1 LSNQDYEELLDYR
14 RSVSELYAQARDTG
28 TDAPRRCERFREKRD
43 ELFKYHPQSA
53 LPKEARAGF
62 EGLDYYDYNPALR
75 FALSIDH
82 DVEPETFEVHLQDD
96 GLMRMVR
103 FGKVRFP
110 IGGEKLALSL
120 FWISGYGGGVL
131 LPFRDATS
139 GEETYGGG
147 RYLLDTIKHADL
159 GSEGGKL
166 IIDFNYAYNP
176 SCAYNP
182 SWHCPLAPMENRLPV
197 KIPAGEKA
205 YLG

>member
-53 LPKEARAGF
+53 LLKEARADF

-96 GLMRMVR
+96 GLMRMAR

-159 GSEGGKL
+159 GSEGDKL

>member
-1 LSNQDYEELLDYR
+1 MSNQDYEELLDYR

-147 RYLLDTIKHADL
+147 RYLLWT
-159 GSEGGKL
+159 
-166 IIDFNYAYNP
+166 P
-176 SCAYNP
+176 SSTPTSARKE
-182 SWHCPLAPMENRLPV
+182 SS
-197 KIPAGEKA
+197 
-205 YLG
+205 

>member
-1 LSNQDYEELLDYR
+1 MSNRDYEELLDYR
-14 RSVSELYAQARDTG
+14 RRVAALYARARDAG
-28 TDAPRRCERFREKRD
+28 TDAPILCQRFREARD
-43 ELFKYHPQSA
+43 QLFKHHPQSA
-53 LPKEARAGF
+53 LPEETRAGF
-62 EGLDYYDYNPALR
+62 EGLRYYDYDPALR
-75 FALSIDH
+75 FVLPIDH

-96 GLMRMVR
+96 GLMRMKR
-103 FGKVRFP
+103 FGKVGFT
-110 IGGEKLALSL
+110 IGGEELALSL

-131 LPFRDATS
+131 LPFRDATN

-159 GSEGGKL
+159 GAEGDEL

-182 SWHCPLAPMENRLPV
+182 SWHCPLAPIENTLPIQ
-197 KIPAGEKA
+197 IPAGEKA